1 MYRAGAP
8 STSQSALQP
17 EVADAEL
24 AHHLGADELGVRDL
38 GL

>member
-1 MYRAGAP
+1 VTR
-8 STSQSALQP
+8 T
-17 EVADAEL
+17 VRHEL

>member
-1 MYRAGAP
+1 
-8 STSQSALQP
+8 
-17 EVADAEL
+17 VADRPRDLL